1 MLVPLCLAQRYGQVM
16 AIDPRAALDRL
27 IAALEAHYTAVATR
41 RGEDDP
47 AVDDAY
53 DVLADAY
60 EVYDE
65 ALEHHYGE
73 STPFVLD
80 DDEDDDEPDD
90 PDDDS
95 YDDIDDDLPDDVD
108 DEDEIDAERR

>member
-1 MLVPLCLAQRYGQVM
+1 MPLCLAPRYGQVM

-53 DVLADAY
+53 DVLADAF

-65 ALEHHYGE
+65 ALEQHHGE

-80 DDEDDDEPDD
+80 EDDDESDD
-90 PDDDS
+90 SDDDS
-95 YDDIDDDLPDDVD
+95 YDDIDADLPDDVD
-108 DEDEIDAERR
+108 EDEDDAERR